1 MGREITIKGVAIK
14 GKDKI
19 EFFDNYTCGRDA
31 ATNFVQQYYNNNW
44 TEPKGYTEEQIDN
57 FNEFERADYF
67 SIHFNLTD
75 DKDYDALHKL
85 MEQVCE
91 YADKDER
98 EIEKAYEE
106 LESLKE
112 AKRNCKSYSSYQKF
126 NEAIE
131 NVEQWIEDENYS
143 RAKNILEG
151 YQQVNYIFDSLR
163 TKNNAIFKYFDRFE
177 LWLEASE

>member
-1 MGREITIKGVAIK
+1 MGREIIIKGVAIK

-19 EFFDNYTCGRDA
+19 EFFDNYTCGRDG
-31 ATNFVQQYYNNNW
+31 ATSFVQQYYNNNW
-44 TEPKGYTEEQIDN
+44 TAPKGYTEEQIDS

-75 DKDYDALHKL
+75 DKDYNALHQF

-91 YADKDER
+91 YADKDEK

-112 AKRNCKSYSSYQKF
+112 AKKNCKSYSSYQKF

-131 NVEQWIEDENYS
+131 NVEQWIEDEDYS

-151 YQQVNYIFDSLR
+151 CQQVKYKFDNLR
-163 TKNNAIFKYFDRFE
+163 TQTNAIFKYFDRFE